1 MNVWVDAGK
10 EIDTVKSVPA
20 TEMAA
25 NYEAYADRIF
35 DVRKPGEHLSE
46 HVLNAHHAPLS
57 SLNEHLAEFPQDGEF
72 YVHCAGGYRSM
83 VAASILK
90 ARGIHNMI
98 DVQGGYGAI
107 KETNAPKSDYV
118 CPSTL

>member
-1 MNVWVDAGK
+1 MCIRDSH
-10 EIDTVKSVPA
+10 T
-20 TEMAA
+20 
-25 NYEAYADRIF
+25 
-35 DVRKPGEHLSE
+35 
-46 HVLNAHHAPLS
+46 PLS
-57 SLNEHLAEFPQDGEF
+57 SLNDHLAEFPQDGEF

-98 DVQGGYGAI
+98 DVHGGYGAI

>member
-1 MNVWVDAGK
+1 MVSLFNNELALLQASTL
-10 EIDTVKSVPA
+10 ICL
-20 TEMAA
+20 
-25 NYEAYADRIF
+25 N
-35 DVRKPGEHLSE
+35 RKTPF
-46 HVLNAHHAPLS
+46 S
-57 SLNEHLAEFPQDGEF
+57 SLNDHPTEFPQDGEF
-72 YVHCAGGYRSM
+72 RVFCAGGYRSI

-107 KETNAPKSDYV
+107 ESTNSPKSDYV

>member
-1 MNVWVDAGK
+1 MANPV
-10 EIDTVKSVPA
+10 SVPNSFTA
-20 TEMAA
+20 GTDAVAA
-25 NYEAYADRIF
+25 EVNANFTSLVDYINDNMEKIEDGKTY
-35 DVRKPGEHLSE
+35 HL
-46 HVLNAHHAPLS
+46 
-57 SLNEHLAEFPQDGEF
+57 
-72 YVHCAGGYRSM
+72 HCAGGYRSM

-107 KETNAPKSDYV
+107 KETSAPKSDYV